1 MIVFRMDAI
10 VHQYGIA
17 PPAFRLP
24 EGTRLGPVSLQ
35 VSDLSRSIAYYE
47 DVLGLRVV
55 WRGASEAAL
64 SPHDDNRL
72 LVRLKERPGIRPV
85 PPHGLLGLYHFAIL
99 LPDRASLGR
108 FLTHLAEIGAHP
120 GTADHDV
127 SEAAYLS
134 DPDGL
139 GVEVYADRPRETWR
153 HDGNRQLVMRTAAL
167 DVGALVGAAG
177 GMPWT
182 GMPAG
187 TVIGHVH
194 LHVGDLAAAEA
205 FYHAALGF
213 DKTVWDYPGASFL
226 AAGGYHHR
234 LGTNTWSPGPPA
246 DDRHARLLS
255 WDIVVPR
262 FQDAAAARQSL
273 QAAGY
278 EVHGDGSNVRALD
291 PWGTPLRIVA
301 DA

>member
-1 MIVFRMDAI
+1 

-24 EGTRLGPVSLQ
+24 EGTRLGRVSLQ
-35 VSDLSRSIAYYE
+35 VSDLSRSIAYY
-47 DVLGLRVV
+47 VRALGLRVLSN
-55 WRGASEAAL
+55 GAGEAELA
-64 SPHDDNRL
+64 PHDDSRV
-72 LVRLKERPGIRPV
+72 LVRLHERRGVQPV
-85 PPHGLLGLYHFAIL
+85 PHHGMLGLYHFAIL

-108 FLTHLAEIGAHP
+108 FLTHLAGIGAHP

-127 SEAAYLS
+127 SEAVYLS

-139 GVEVYADRPRETWR
+139 GIEVYADRPRETWR
-153 HDGNRQLVMRTAAL
+153 QDGNRQLAMRTAAL
-167 DVGALVGAAG
+167 DVGSLVAAAG
-177 GMPWT
+177 GTPWT

-187 TVIGHVH
+187 TAIGHVH

-213 DKTVWDYPGASFL
+213 DKTVWDYPGALFL
-226 AAGGYHHR
+226 SAGGYHHH

-262 FQDAAAARQSL
+262 FQDAAAAAESL

-278 EVHGDGSNVRALD
+278 EVHRDGHNVRAFD
-291 PWGTPLRIVA
+291 PWGIPLRIVA
-301 DA
+301 ET